1 MRLLKILL
9 WLTLSICL
17 TWAVIIIFGPK
28 TLTWAIEK
36 YTFGTVIVDRVNISP
51 RLEVNIP
58 LVEVSGLDTNNA
70 GAVSGVLRGVS
81 IDWSYKDGFE
91 IIASVGSAQI
101 DGGGVVGGSNLKAK
115 PRSLIDWSEIRFSIT
130 FESVL
135 TDALEFANGKV
146 TAGLLSKPIQL
157 RDIAIE
163 VAQLGVKLPE
173 ESLTLEGV
181 DVAISQL
188 VLGQSIAN
196 QQFEFSMRLPS
207 GIASKGL
214 RAAILSIDGNLLNGT
229 AAFILTGDDLN
240 VPGRGAS
247 LERVTL
253 SSAYDIA
260 ERSIGKNW
268 DVEAQG
274 IAFES
279 PYIEVSS
286 YNGTTEIIADR
297 VSHIGAGKL
306 KKLILKTPDTF
317 LGELADGAFDLKLT
331 TSQASEPGLSKVDLN
346 ASLTLEEDMQTTLDI
361 SAAVVAGNISDCI
374 SKSCNI
380 ANVDANYRINILG
393 EILEGASVC
402 AFEPCRSDNY
412 QHQIE
417 TKDTEAFL
425 SKIAQIGIFNPLVA
439 PVLYMELRRGT
450 PTGRGH
456 TREF

>member
-9 WLTLSICL
+9 WFTLSICL
-17 TWAVIIIFGPK
+17 TMAALIIFGPK

-58 LVEVSGLDTNNA
+58 LVEVSGLDTHNA

-101 DGGGVVGGSNLKAK
+101 DGRGVVGGANLKAT
-115 PRSLIDWSEIRFSIT
+115 PRSLIDWSEIRFSLT
-130 FESVL
+130 FESAL
-135 TDALEFANGKV
+135 ADALEFTNGTV
-146 TAGLLSKPIQL
+146 TARLLSKQRQL
-157 RDIAIE
+157 NDIGID

-188 VLGQSIAN
+188 LLGQSIAK
-196 QQFEFSMRLPS
+196 QQFEFRMILPS
-207 GIASKGL
+207 GIASKEL
-214 RAAILSIDGNLLNGT
+214 SAAILSIDGNMLNGT
-229 AAFILTGDDLN
+229 AAFTLTGDDLN

-253 SSAYDIA
+253 SSSYDITNG
-260 ERSIGKNW
+260 SVGQNW
-268 DVEAQG
+268 DVEARG
-274 IAFES
+274 IAFVS
-279 PYIEVSS
+279 PSIEVSF
-286 YNGTTEIIADR
+286 YKGTTEINADR

-317 LGELADGAFDLKLT
+317 LGELPDGAFDLKLT

-346 ASLTLEEDMQTTLDI
+346 ASLTLEEDIQTKLDI
-361 SAAVVAGNISDCI
+361 SAAVAAGNISDCI

-380 ANVDANYRINILG
+380 TNVDANYRVSILG
-393 EILEGASVC
+393 EILEGASLC
-402 AFEPCRSDNY
+402 AFEPCRSDNF
-412 QHQIE
+412 QHRIE
-417 TKDTEAFL
+417 TKDTNAFF

-456 TREF
+456 IRDF

>member
-17 TWAVIIIFGPK
+17 TWAALIILGPK
-28 TLTWAIEK
+28 TLIWAIEK
-36 YTFGTVIVDRVNISP
+36 YTFGSVTVDRVDISP

-58 LVEVSGLDTNNA
+58 LVEMSGLDTRNA
-70 GAVSGVLRGVS
+70 GAVSGLLRGVS

-101 DGGGVVGGSNLKAK
+101 DGGGVFAGAILKAT
-115 PRSLIDWSEIRFSIT
+115 PRSLTDLSEIGLTLT
-130 FESVL
+130 FESAL
-135 TDALEFANGKV
+135 TDALEFANGTV
-146 TAGLLSKPIQL
+146 TAKLLSKQRQL
-157 RDIAIE
+157 NDIGID

-173 ESLTLEGV
+173 ESLTLQGV

-188 VLGQSIAN
+188 LLGQSIAN

-207 GIASKGL
+207 GIASREL
-214 RAAILSIDGNLLNGT
+214 RASVLSIDGNMLNGT
-229 AAFILTGDDLN
+229 AAFILTGDNLN

-253 SSAYDIA
+253 SSGYDIA

-279 PYIEVSS
+279 PSIEVSS
-286 YNGTTEIIADR
+286 YKGTTEIIADK

-317 LGELADGAFDLKLT
+317 LGELADGAFALKLT

-346 ASLTLEEDMQTTLDI
+346 ASLTLEEDMQTILDI

-374 SKSCNI
+374 SKSCDI
-380 ANVDANYRINILG
+380 ANIDANYRVSILG
-393 EILEGASVC
+393 ETLEGASVC
-402 AFEPCRSDNY
+402 AYEPCRSENY
-412 QHQIE
+412 QHRVE
-417 TKDTEAFL
+417 TKDTDAFF

-439 PVLYMELRRGT
+439 PFLYMELRRGT

-456 TREF
+456 IREF